1 MRCCEAR
8 RGEGKRGDAC
18 DARRAAL
25 GVLRRGVGMRGDACV
40 AMRAVRG
47 EARRGEARAS
57 DATVYIVVRVNACE
71 YKYMV
76 RANALAKLT
85 L

>member
-1 MRCCEAR
+1 MAWVCVVMRVWRCEL
-8 RGEGKRGDAC
+8 C
-18 DARRAAL
+18 
-25 GVLRRGVGMRGDACV
+25 
-40 AMRAVRG
+40 

-85 L
+85 LYPENALAKL